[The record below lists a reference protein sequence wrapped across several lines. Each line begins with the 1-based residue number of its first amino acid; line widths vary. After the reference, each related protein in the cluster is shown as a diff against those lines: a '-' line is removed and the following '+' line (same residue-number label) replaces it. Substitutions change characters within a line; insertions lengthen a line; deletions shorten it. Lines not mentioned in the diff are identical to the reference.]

1 MKPDY
6 YMMTDEEDLFAWIKR
21 LPIPA
26 WLAEYDRLHV
36 ALLWFTGFRYARRC
50 LWKGQDAA
58 TCAEDAAKAA
68 DCFMRLAQV
77 LRWKDEL

>member
-1 MKPDY
+1 MTPEY
-6 YMMTDEEDLFAWIKR
+6 YMMTEKEDMFSWIKR

-26 WLAEYDRLHV
+26 WLAESDRLQV

-58 TCAEDAAKAA
+58 ACASDAAKAA
-68 DCFMRLAQV
+68 VCFVRLEKA
-77 LRWKDEL
+77 LRRNE